1 MSHGGL
7 MGTSESVY
15 CQMPTIVTPIYGDQ
29 YLNAAAL
36 NYRGMG
42 IILHYNQ
49 LTEQNIFNSIQ
60 QILQSRFVPTIFCL
74 INLIMIT
81 TRISFNC
88 IYV

>member
-15 CQMPTIVTPIYGDQ
+15 CQVPTIVTPIYGDQ

-36 NYRGMG
+36 KYRGMG

-49 LTEQNIFNSIQ
+49 LNEQNIYNSIQ
-60 QILQSRFVPTIFCL
+60 QILQPRFV
-74 INLIMIT
+74 
-81 TRISFNC
+81 FNF
-88 IYV
+88 